1 MIHGQLIQDPA
12 FDKLRHR
19 LIHHPLYQALTDLG
33 RLRIFMEHHVFAVWD
48 FMSIVKSLQRDLTGI
63 TVPWIPPLDRE
74 AARLINEI
82 VLGEECDANPDGSF
96 ASHYQFYLDA
106 MEELGADTSK
116 INRFLRV
123 VLSGK
128 PIPEA
133 LRLAEAPA
141 PARRFVEE
149 TFATIEEAPL
159 HVRAAALFYGREDL
173 IPAMFKP
180 MVEEMRDSGLP
191 CGKFVYYL
199 ERHIEVDGGE
209 HSIMAESILK
219 RLCGDSEDRR
229 EASRQTALSV
239 LRSRLNFWDGIHEA
253 VRFGVRSEQPA
264 PGV

>member
-1 MIHGQLIQDPA
+1 MGNTQLIQDPKI
-12 FDKLRHR
+12 DQLRER
-19 LIHHPLYQALTDLG
+19 LKHHPLYEHSRDLQALRT
-33 RLRIFMEHHVFAVWD
+33 FMEHHVFAVWD
-48 FMSIVKSLQRDLTGI
+48 FMSIVKSLQRELTCVD
-63 TVPWIPPLDRE
+63 VPWSPSRDTE

-82 VLGEECDANPDGSF
+82 VLGEECDAKPDGSF

-116 INRFLRV
+116 IKRFLRV

-128 PIPEA
+128 PVPEA
-133 LRLAEAPA
+133 LQLAEAPA

-149 TFATIEEAPL
+149 TFATINGAPL

-219 RLCGDSEDRR
+219 RLCGDSEDRK
-229 EASRQTALSV
+229 EAARQTALDV
-239 LRSRLNFWDGIHEA
+239 LQSRLSLWDGILET
-253 VRFGVRSEQPA
+253 VRVGVQSEPLA
-264 PGV
+264 SGA